1 MNMERRQI
9 IANVSV
15 ASTGVIFLVI
25 MMWFRP
31 DMALDLLFISIASV
45 SATTLILWRARV
57 DQRKDERTM
66 QLMTLAGRNA
76 FMFLVF
82 VMPFL
87 AGFSVA
93 GIILIDAFGALMLL
107 WAIALGIAWI
117 SFFYYY
123 TR

>member
-1 MNMERRQI
+1 MERKQI

-15 ASTGVIFLVI
+15 ASTSVIFLAI

-31 DMALDLLFISIASV
+31 DMALNLLFISIASV
-45 SATTLILWRARV
+45 SATTFILWRAKV

-66 QLMTLAGRNA
+66 QLMTLAARNA

-82 VMPFL
+82 AMPFL

-93 GIILIDAFGALMLL
+93 GTILIDAVGALMLL